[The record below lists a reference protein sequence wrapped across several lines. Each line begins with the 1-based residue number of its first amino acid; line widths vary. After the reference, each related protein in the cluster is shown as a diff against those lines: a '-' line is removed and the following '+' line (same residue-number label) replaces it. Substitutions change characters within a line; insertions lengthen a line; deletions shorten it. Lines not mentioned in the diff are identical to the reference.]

1 MDELLEPT
9 VIYAKSILNLAEAV
23 KIRGLAHITGGGLID
38 NPPRML
44 PPGLAIQLDLGTWH
58 VSPIFNYLQKLGNIE
73 EHEMRRT
80 FNMGLGFM
88 VAVRPHD
95 VDSALEAL
103 TSSGERCYVV
113 GRVISGNGE
122 VLFVNE

>member
-1 MDELLEPT
+1 MEELLEPT
-9 VIYAKSILNLAEAV
+9 VIYVKSILNLAEAV

-44 PPGLAIQLDLGTWH
+44 PPGLAIRVDLGSWH
-58 VSPIFNYLQKLGNIE
+58 VPPIFNFLQQLGNVE
-73 EHEMRRT
+73 DHEMRRT
-80 FNMGLGFM
+80 FNMGLGFI

-95 VDSALEAL
+95 VDLALETLIAL
-103 TSSGERCYVV
+103 GERCCVV
-113 GRVISGNGE
+113 GQVIPGNGE